1 MEAKED
7 DMKGKDLQAGWGG
20 LSDEIMAGVTEW
32 RSQHPKATLR
42 EIEGEIDKR
51 LSELR
56 VRMIT
61 DTASA
66 SASARWEQAD
76 GVVCPECGAKLI
88 KKGKKKRVLLTR
100 EGREIEL
107 EREYGVCVACGLG
120 IFPPG

>member
-1 MEAKED
+1 MKRKE
-7 DMKGKDLQAGWGG
+7 LQAGWED

-32 RSQHPKATLR
+32 RSQHPKASLR

-51 LSELR
+51 LSEVR
-56 VRMIT
+56 ARMIS
-61 DTASA
+61 DTANASA
-66 SASARWEQAD
+66 SASWEAAD
-76 GVVCPECGAKLI
+76 GMVCPECGAKLI

>member
-1 MEAKED
+1 
-7 DMKGKDLQAGWGG
+7 MKDKDLQASWKG
-20 LSDEIMAGVTEW
+20 LSEEIMAGMTEW
-32 RSQHPKATLR
+32 RSQHPKASLR

-51 LSELR
+51 MSGLR

-61 DTASA
+61 DTANASA
-66 SASARWEQAD
+66 SASWEQAD

>member
-1 MEAKED
+1 
-7 DMKGKDLQAGWGG
+7 MKGKELQAGWEG
-20 LSDEIMAGVTEW
+20 LSDEIMAGMADW
-32 RSQHPKATLR
+32 RSQHPKASLR

-56 VRMIT
+56 ARMIT
-61 DTASA
+61 DTANA
-66 SASARWEQAD
+66 SASAKWKKAD

>member
-1 MEAKED
+1 MKDKE
-7 DMKGKDLQAGWGG
+7 LPAGWSG
-20 LSDEIMAGVTEW
+20 LSDEIMTGVAEW
-32 RSQHPKATLR
+32 RSQHPKASLR
-42 EIEGEIDKR
+42 EIEVEIDKR
-51 LSELR
+51 LSGLR
-56 VRMIT
+56 VRMIS
-61 DTASA
+61 DTANA
-66 SASARWEQAD
+66 SASARWEAAN

>member
-1 MEAKED
+1 MKRKE
-7 DMKGKDLQAGWGG
+7 LQAGWEG
-20 LSDEIMAGVTEW
+20 LSDEIMAGMAEW
-32 RSQHPKATLR
+32 RSQHPKASLR

-56 VRMIT
+56 ARMIT
-61 DTASA
+61 DTANA
-66 SASARWEQAD
+66 SASAKWEQAD

-107 EREYGVCVACGLG
+107 EREYGVCVVCGLG

>member
-1 MEAKED
+1 MDAKED
-7 DMKGKDLQAGWGG
+7 CMKRKDLQEGWGG
-20 LSDEIMAGVTEW
+20 LSDEIMAGVAEW

-56 VRMIT
+56 ARMIT
-61 DTASA
+61 DTANA
-66 SASARWEQAD
+66 SASARWEAAD

-88 KKGKKKRVLLTR
+88 KKGKKKRVLMTR